1 MNSEN
6 VIQKAIFIFAAAIGL
21 ISCSPADKHEM
32 KSNSQ
37 REPLKTV
44 RVEQEAAVLEIAAT
58 VRAADIAEIASRYG
72 AFVTKIPVKT
82 GVKVQKGEVLVLMD
96 ERSLNAQSEK
106 LGSARQEILDAIDEA
121 KHLYA
126 SSESQKQLA
135 VSTYERILQL
145 YEKKAASPQEY
156 QEALSRKNSAEAA
169 SEAAAQRVAQAE
181 ARLNQ
186 LGSDE
191 KELAAN
197 RSYIRIESPFSGVVS
212 AVYVDAGTFVNPGQS
227 LMTVEKPGSYEISF
241 YVEQEL
247 LPFVKEG
254 KKIQVR
260 IPSISSEIFDGI
272 VSEVSPSQDQSTRT
286 FLVKA
291 ELQKASAIQS
301 GLSAYVILESRRS
314 SSLWIPKEYL
324 IKKMDLE
331 MVYVRQ
337 DDGWKRV
344 LVKSGNRKNG
354 KVEIISGLN
363 KGEEIGLM
371 GNQS

>member
-1 MNSEN
+1 MNSKT
-6 VIQKAIFIFAAAIGL
+6 VIQKVIFIFAITIGL
-21 ISCSPADKHEM
+21 ISCNSADKHGM
-32 KSNSQ
+32 KSSSEK
-37 REPLKTV
+37 EPSKTA
-44 RVEQEAAVLEIAAT
+44 RVEQEASVLEIAAT

-72 AFVTKIPVKT
+72 GFVTRIPVKA
-82 GVKVQKGEVLVLMD
+82 GVKVHKGELLVLMD
-96 ERSLNAQSEK
+96 ERTLDAQSEK
-106 LGSARQEILDAIDEA
+106 LGSTRQETKDAIDEA

-135 VSTYERILQL
+135 VSTYERVSRL

-156 QEALSRKNSAEAA
+156 QEALSRKDSAEAA

-181 ARLNQ
+181 SRLNQ
-186 LGSDE
+186 LASDE

-197 RSYIRIESPFSGVVS
+197 RSYIRIESPFTGVVS
-212 AVYVDAGTFVNPGQS
+212 GVYVDPGTFVNPGQS
-227 LMTVEKPGSYEISF
+227 VMTVEKPGSYEISF

-260 IPSISSEIFDGI
+260 IPAASSELIGGI
-272 VSEVSPSQDQSTRT
+272 VSEVSPSQDPSTRT

-291 ELQKASAIQS
+291 NLQNASSIQS

-314 SSLWIPKEYL
+314 SSLWIPEEYL

-337 DDGWKRV
+337 DDAWKRV
-344 LVKSGNRKNG
+344 LVKSGSRKNG